1 MELLEA
7 CVAEAHQ
14 QFIPSSDD
22 AHSWEPVPWT
32 LRDILKI
39 PDGVVKSAW
48 LATVKKE
55 LKTLVDAQTFIIDLL
70 LNGEVSIPDMEI
82 FKVKIMIDGSL
93 DKLKGQ
99 MGVRGD
105 L

>member
-1 MELLEA
+1 M
-7 CVAEAHQ
+7 
-14 QFIPSSDD
+14 
-22 AHSWEPVPWT
+22 
-32 LRDILKI
+32 
-39 PDGVVKSAW
+39 VKSAW

-55 LKTLVDAQTFIIDLL
+55 LKTLVDAHTFIIDSL

-93 DKLKGQ
+93 DKLKVQ